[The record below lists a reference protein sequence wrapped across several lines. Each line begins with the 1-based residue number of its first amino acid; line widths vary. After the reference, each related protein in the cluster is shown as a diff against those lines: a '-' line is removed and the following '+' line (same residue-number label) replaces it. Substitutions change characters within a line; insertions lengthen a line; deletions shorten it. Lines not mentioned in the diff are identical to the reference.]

1 MQVRLVQS
9 FTFSESSRRIS
20 NLIGSFLSF
29 LAASTSCNPLTS
41 GWDQSMH
48 LFAPLGHLSLVVS
61 SPS

>member
-9 FTFSESSRRIS
+9 FTFSESSRMIS

-29 LAASTSCNPLTS
+29 LAASCNPLTS

-48 LFAPLGHLSLVVS
+48 FFAPLGHLSLVVS